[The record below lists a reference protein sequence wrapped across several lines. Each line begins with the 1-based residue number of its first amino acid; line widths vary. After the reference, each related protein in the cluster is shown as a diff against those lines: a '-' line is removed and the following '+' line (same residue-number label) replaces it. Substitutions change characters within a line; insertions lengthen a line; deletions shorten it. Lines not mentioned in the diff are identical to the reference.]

1 MHPPAFFLKR
11 RENPM
16 FENSGWLLVVAGGP
30 IIIAAAFLY
39 AYMNRR
45 RLTRQEKA
53 EQHEAVQELYEDTPV
68 DRARKAREQE
78 RV

>member
-1 MHPPAFFLKR
+1 
-11 RENPM
+11 M

-30 IIIAAAFLY
+30 IVIGAALLY

-45 RLTRQEKA
+45 RLTRREKA

-68 DRARKAREQE
+68 QRAQKGRDPARERE
-78 RV
+78 HT